1 MLNVHWINWRGLTI
15 RNVYQRESNVEPKGI
30 VGFPVSNMNFD
41 RMTVHDIG
49 GCGWYMHS
57 AVGVKGERYGWD
69 ETGSIPD
76 DNTTY
81 INCDTYQCCDNF
93 P

>member
-1 MLNVHWINWRGLTI
+1 MFTGLTGGDLHI
-15 RNVYQRESNVEPKGI
+15 RNVYQREANVEPKGI

-57 AVGVKGERYGWD
+57 ASRSYRRKIWMGRD
-69 ETGSIPD
+69 RSISL
-76 DNTTY
+76 
-81 INCDTYQCCDNF
+81 
-93 P
+93 

>member
-1 MLNVHWINWRGLTI
+1 
-15 RNVYQRESNVEPKGI
+15 
-30 VGFPVSNMNFD
+30 MNFD

-69 ETGSIPD
+69 ETGLSPMTILHILIVIHT
-76 DNTTY
+76 NVATH
-81 INCDTYQCCDNF
+81 F